1 MYLAIFFIV
10 LGLAFTVL
18 AAYITQLGHAANSW
32 PSVTARKLRDGI
44 ENSRTKS
51 GETYSAGYFM
61 IYEYTVN
68 GEKFTGSNISF
79 SPKSPSERR
88 YDGEK
93 YKDAIEV
100 TAYYNPKM
108 PQISV
113 LEPGINKR
121 NFLMMFM
128 GVAFVLIGTAFLV
141 FDI

>member
-1 MYLAIFFIV
+1 MFIGIFFIV
-10 LGLAFTVL
+10 LGLAF
-18 AAYITQLGHAANSW
+18 AGISAFYTQLGHSAKSW
-32 PSVTARKLRDGI
+32 PSVTARKLREGI

-88 YDGEK
+88 DDGEK
-93 YKDAIEV
+93 YKDAVEV
-100 TAYYNPKM
+100 TAYYNPQM
-108 PQISV
+108 PQMSV

-121 NFLMMFM
+121 NFLMMF
-128 GVAFVLIGTAFLV
+128 I
-141 FDI
+141 